1 MEAADHVLMEH
12 DGTLLLYV
20 NDGAQ
25 HDAAADANDVTDV
38 TTVMLNEYFVHYV
51 MWRNVKH
58 EFI

>member
-1 MEAADHVLMEH
+1 VEAADHVLMEH

-38 TTVMLNEYFVHYV
+38 NTVMLNEYFVHYV
-51 MWRNVKH
+51 M
-58 EFI
+58 